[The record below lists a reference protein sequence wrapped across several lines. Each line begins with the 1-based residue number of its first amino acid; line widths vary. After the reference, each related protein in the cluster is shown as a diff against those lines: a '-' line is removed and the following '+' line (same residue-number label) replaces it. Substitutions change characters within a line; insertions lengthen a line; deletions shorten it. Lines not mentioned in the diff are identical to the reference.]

1 MSIIFPSRFLKLSH
15 SLRNASS
22 VLPSLTPRAPL
33 ASPIHT
39 SPAIPVAE
47 ARQALAEPE
56 HWLNSNADESWT
68 GEEILK
74 DDDPEMWNIIQKEKD
89 RQIRGL
95 ELIASENFCSR
106 AGLTALGSCLNN
118 KYAEGYPGARYYG
131 GTVHVDEVEQLCR
144 QRALEAFR
152 LDPELWGVNVQPYSG
167 SPANFAV
174 FTGLLNPHD
183 RVMGLDLPHGGHLTH
198 GFMTDTKRIS
208 ATSIFFESMP
218 YRLNEET
225 GIIDYDK
232 LEETARLFRPKMIIA
247 GFSAYP
253 RTLDYK
259 RFKEIC
265 APHNA
270 ILLSDMAHVTGLVAA
285 ELYANPFD
293 YSDVVTCTTHKT
305 LRGPRSG
312 LIFYRKGVKA
322 VDKKTG
328 KPIMYDLGPRIDS
341 ALFPGLQ
348 GGPHMHAIGGVAVA
362 LRQANTPMFRE
373 YQGQV
378 LRNAK
383 ALAERLLELKFD
395 LVSGGTDNHLVL
407 VDLKNKGLDG
417 ARLERVCEL
426 CSITLNKNTT
436 PKDKSALNPSG
447 VRLGAPALTSRGFKE
462 EDFSKVADFLDAAAD
477 IAKDAK
483 AQTKK
488 LAEYR
493 AFLLEDEAISARIEG
508 LRAEVESFARLFPMP
523 GHEDH

>member
-1 MSIIFPSRFLKLSH
+1 MSIIFPARLLKVTQ
-15 SLRNASS
+15 SLRGACNVVPA
-22 VLPSLTPRAPL
+22 LTPRLLP
-33 ASPIHT
+33 ASHIHT
-39 SPAIPVAE
+39 TPTIPVAE
-47 ARQALAEPE
+47 AATQPD
-56 HWLNSNADESWT
+56 HWLNNNAEEAWT
-68 GEEILK
+68 GEDNLV
-74 DDDPEMWNIIQKEKD
+74 DDDPEMWHIIQKEKD

-131 GTVHVDEVEQLCR
+131 GTIHVDEVEELCR
-144 QRALEAFR
+144 KRALEAFR

-225 GIIDYDK
+225 GIIDYEK

-265 APHNA
+265 EPHNA

-285 ELYANPFD
+285 EMYANPFD

-312 LIFYRKGVKA
+312 LIFYRKGVRK
-322 VDKKTG
+322 VDKKG
-328 KPIMYDLGPRIDS
+328 NKIMYDLGPRIDQ

-383 ALAERLLELKFD
+383 ALASKLLELNFT

-447 VRLGAPALTSRGFKE
+447 VRLGTPALTSRGFKE
-462 EDFSKVADFLDAAAD
+462 EDFEKVADFLDAAAD
-477 IAKDAK
+477 IASDAK
-483 AQTKK
+483 AKTKK
-488 LAEYR
+488 LVDYR
-493 AFLLEDEAISARIEG
+493 AFLLEDGEISQRIARLRTDVEA
-508 LRAEVESFARLFPMP
+508 FARLFPMP

>member
-1 MSIIFPSRFLKLSH
+1 MSLIFPSRLLKLTQ
-15 SLRNASS
+15 SLRGACNA
-22 VLPSLTPRAPL
+22 LPSLAQR
-33 ASPIHT
+33 SSSFIHT
-39 SPAIPVAE
+39 STSIPGAAE
-47 ARQALAEPE
+47 ARPQVVQPE
-56 HWLNSNADESWT
+56 HWFSNNADEWT
-68 GEEILK
+68 GEENLK
-74 DDDPEMWNIIQKEKD
+74 DDDPEMWSIIQKEKD

-144 QRALEAFR
+144 KRALETFR

-174 FTGLLNPHD
+174 FTGVLNPHD

-225 GIIDYDK
+225 GLIDYDK
-232 LEETARLFRPKMIIA
+232 LEETAKLFRPKMIIA

-259 RFKEIC
+259 RFKDIC
-265 APHNA
+265 EQHNA
-270 ILLSDMAHVTGLVAA
+270 ILLADMAHVTGLVAA
-285 ELYANPFD
+285 EMYANPFD
-293 YSDVVTCTTHKT
+293 HADVVTCTTHKT

-312 LIFYRKGVKA
+312 LIFYRKGVRK
-322 VDKKTG
+322 VEKKTG
-328 KPIMYDLGPRIDS
+328 KPIMYDLAQRIDQ

-383 ALAERLLELKFD
+383 ALAGRLLELKFD

-426 CSITLNKNTT
+426 SSITLNKNTT

-462 EDFSKVADFLDAAAD
+462 EDFQKVADFLDTAAD
-477 IAKDAK
+477 IAIDAK

-488 LAEYR
+488 LADYR
-493 AFLLEDEAISARIEG
+493 AFLLEDPAISARITQ
-508 LRAEVESFARLFPMP
+508 LRTDVEAFARLFPMP
-523 GHEDH
+523 GHDGH

>member
-1 MSIIFPSRFLKLSH
+1 MSLIFPSRLLKISH
-15 SLRNASS
+15 SLRSACN
-22 VLPSLTPRAPL
+22 VLPSLTQRP
-33 ASPIHT
+33 SSFIHT
-39 SPAIPVAE
+39 STSIPVAE
-47 ARQALAEPE
+47 ATQQVAEPE
-56 HWLNSNADESWT
+56 HWVNNHHHEEWT
-68 GEEILK
+68 GEESLQ
-74 DDDPEMWNIIQKEKD
+74 DDDPEMWEIIQKEKR
-89 RQIRGL
+89 RQISGL

-106 AGLTALGSCLNN
+106 AGLVALGSCLNN

-144 QRALEAFR
+144 KRALETFR

-174 FTGLLNPHD
+174 YTGLLNPHD

-225 GIIDYDK
+225 GLIDYDK
-232 LEETARLFRPKMIIA
+232 LEETAKLFRPKMIIA

-253 RTLDYK
+253 RTLDYG

-265 APHNA
+265 EQHNA
-270 ILLSDMAHVTGLVAA
+270 ILLADMAHVTGLVAA
-285 ELYANPFD
+285 EMYANPFD
-293 YSDVVTCTTHKT
+293 HCDVVTCTTHKT

-312 LIFYRKGVKA
+312 LIFYRKGVRKLE
-322 VDKKTG
+322 KKTG
-328 KPIMYDLGPRIDS
+328 KPIMYDLAQRIDQ

-362 LRQANTPMFRE
+362 LRQANSPMFRE

-383 ALAERLLELKFD
+383 ALANRLLELKFD

-407 VDLKNKGLDG
+407 VDLKSKGLDG

-426 CSITLNKNTT
+426 CNITLNKNTT

-447 VRLGAPALTSRGFKE
+447 VRVGAPALTSRGFKE
-462 EDFSKVADFLDAAAD
+462 EDFMKVADFIDAAAD
-477 IAKDAK
+477 IACDAK
-483 AQTKK
+483 AKTKK
-488 LAEYR
+488 LADYR
-493 AFLLEDEAISARIEG
+493 AFLLEDEAISFRIAKLKG
-508 LRAEVESFARLFPMP
+508 DVEEFARLFPMP
-523 GHEDH
+523 GHADH